1 MLKKIA
7 SKLILAVG
15 ATSVVIIG
23 VYSYFNIV
31 SQSKVLLSEVERHAI
46 QQSETVKNSTRYG
59 MLLNQRENIHEIINT
74 VGAQPSIR
82 DVRILNKDGE
92 IIYSSNKDDIG
103 KMVDKNAE
111 SCYVCHAED
120 KPIQR
125 LSTEDR
131 TRIFRTDNDSSR
143 VLGVINPIYTE
154 KSCWNAECHAHSK
167 DQTVL
172 GVLDVTMSLADVDE
186 QIRNSEFKVAAFAI
200 VAIIAVSVIIGVF
213 VKRWVDTPVN
223 ELTKATKQVAE
234 GNLNYSIENISRDE
248 FGGLQKSFN
257 IMIKKLGEA
266 RIQLFQSDKMASLG
280 RLAAGVAHE
289 INNPLTGIL
298 TYSSFLLK
306 RNEHDRELYDDLG
319 VIVREAKRSR
329 EIVKSL
335 LNFARQSIPRKE
347 AADINQVIRQ
357 ALKVVENQLI
367 IHNVEVIQN
376 LDETVPRV
384 VIDTNQMQQVFI
396 NLFVNA
402 ADSME
407 SKEGKITITS
417 TIISLSPF
425 GTAQI
430 KNATCPRNHSL
441 IDPEYKIGGLPS
453 IKLKAKM
460 DGHEGLIH
468 IDPIYG
474 KNRNQ
479 YDIETFKNASVEIY
493 CPECNISLL
502 NEENK
507 CPVCA
512 SPVYSLIIPRQGT
525 LEKCTKFGCH
535 WQKWDA
541 MDQGGEK
548 QYLEITVS
556 DTGCGIKEEDQTR
569 IFEPFFSTK
578 GQSGTGLGLAVIWG
592 IIDNHEGTITV
603 ESHIAQGSTFII
615 RLPV

>member
-1 MLKKIA
+1 MLKKLA
-7 SKLILAVG
+7 YKLILAVG
-15 ATSVVIIG
+15 VTSVVIIG

-59 MLLNQRENIHEIINT
+59 MLLNQRDNIHEIINT

-125 LSTEDR
+125 LSSEDR

-154 KSCWNAECHAHSK
+154 QSCWNADCHAHSK
-167 DQTVL
+167 EQTVL
-172 GVLDVTMSLADVDE
+172 GVLDVTMSLAEVDE
-186 QIRNSEFKVAAFAI
+186 QIRNSEIKVVAFAI

-213 VKRWVDTPVN
+213 VKKWVDTPVN

-248 FGGLQKSFN
+248 LGELQKSFN
-257 IMIKKLGEA
+257 VMIKKLAEA

-306 RNEHDRELYDDLG
+306 RNEHDRELHDDLG

-367 IHNVEVIQN
+367 IHKIDVIQN
-376 LDETVPRV
+376 LDENIPRV

-417 TIISLSPF
+417 TSISLSPF

-430 KNATCPRNHSL
+430 
-441 IDPEYKIGGLPS
+441 
-453 IKLKAKM
+453 
-460 DGHEGLIH
+460 
-468 IDPIYG
+468 
-474 KNRNQ
+474 
-479 YDIETFKNASVEIY
+479 
-493 CPECNISLL
+493 
-502 NEENK
+502 
-507 CPVCA
+507 
-512 SPVYSLIIPRQGT
+512 
-525 LEKCTKFGCH
+525 
-535 WQKWDA
+535 
-541 MDQGGEK
+541 
-548 QYLEITVS
+548 
-556 DTGCGIKEEDQTR
+556 
-569 IFEPFFSTK
+569 
-578 GQSGTGLGLAVIWG
+578 
-592 IIDNHEGTITV
+592 
-603 ESHIAQGSTFII
+603 
-615 RLPV
+615 